1 MIFLFFYF
9 IVKKMLLLIKP
20 FFRFIQMAE
29 ENSRPTFDSIQSVVN
44 AVGSVAMMLENTFF
58 ALTSSFRAILGE

>member
-1 MIFLFFYF
+1 
-9 IVKKMLLLIKP
+9 
-20 FFRFIQMAE
+20 MAE